1 MLMNI
6 ITLSL
11 LLMGM
16 VFIIVGY
23 TDMFYNT
30 KETEKTVE
38 YRFIPQ
44 KLYDQIYTEDDLTD
58 QFNFMFDATNVT
70 AKTNLL

>member
-1 MLMNI
+1 MNI
-6 ITLSL
+6 IILTL
-11 LLMGM
+11 LLIGL
-16 VFIIVGY
+16 VFIITGY

-30 KETEKTVE
+30 KETEKTIE

-58 QFNFMFDATNVT
+58 QFNFMFDATNIN
-70 AKTNLL
+70 AKTNLV